1 MILPRSLGSNA
12 KQTENL
18 TESITVRFSAFLE
31 YHLICFDFISIDSKS
46 VNKIKSSTLLT
57 EWSSKILVHS

>member
-1 MILPRSLGSNA
+1 GSNA

-18 TESITVRFSAFLE
+18 TESITVRFSAFLGI
-31 YHLICFDFISIDSKS
+31 HLICFDFISIGNKS

-57 EWSSKILVHS
+57 E